1 MKRALSIILVVGLL
15 CLLCTFSVEADE
27 AGTGISVNQTHASY
41 AQWSNQSP
49 MHMGS
54 LSGTDSLHPISLAIP
69 STVIGNISSATAPS
83 VVIDVSDPLI
93 GKKDTIVYVG
103 FYEAYG
109 VFHGSNSMP
118 TYFVWSD
125 DIPGYTMRAAASTS
139 YGPVSPQDLT
149 VTAPSSFSATV
160 KRTQAGSSTGATFSS
175 SAVSVVGTYT
185 PVVRVPQSV
194 GSAYM
199 DPYWK
204 VASNSYKVLKVTIGS
219 DNDSYSN
226 VRIELDTND
235 VSKVTG
241 SGSSGNYLMSGVF
254 VPLCFVVDATDYNQA
269 QLDKLDDI
277 INALVDLNQSVTDG
291 FADVIQ
297 ILNDNFADILA
308 SIGTS
313 TGSRDNIL
321 FYLRSLL
328 TYVNDIQTAI
338 MHQSGDPGAF
348 SSAIQ
353 YIEYYLSR
361 VLENTDAFVEYIEN
375 ITDTMEQMEQE
386 IEDTNDAIDTLDDD
400 VEDAHEQ
407 EQQLYEDANDAIGNL
422 AISDFDFDGFTG
434 QGVRAAGELF
444 EDLWESFG
452 VYAQVYNFTLLLTLC
467 LTIIRYSTRRPKAKE
482 SSKGGKKQNQGG
494 GG

>member
-1 MKRALSIILVVGLL
+1 MKRALSVILVVGLL
-15 CLLCTFSVEADE
+15 CLLCSFSVAADQ

-83 VVIDVSDPLI
+83 IVIDVSDPLI
-93 GKKDTIVYVG
+93 GKKDTVVYVG

-109 VFHGSNSMP
+109 VFHGSNSMA
-118 TYFVWSD
+118 TYFLWSD
-125 DIPGYTMRAAASTS
+125 DIPGYTMRAAASSS

-149 VTAPSSFSATV
+149 VTAPSNFSATV

-175 SAVSVVGTYT
+175 SAVSVIGTYT

-219 DNDSYSN
+219 NNDSYSN
-226 VRIELDTND
+226 VRVELDTND

-254 VPLCFVVDATDYNQA
+254 VPLCFVVDATDYEQS

-277 INALVDLNQSVTDG
+277 ILALADLNTTVTDG
-291 FADVIQ
+291 FTDVVN
-297 ILNDNFADILA
+297 ILNQNFADILA

-313 TGSRDNIL
+313 GDSRDNIL
-321 FYLRSLL
+321 DYLTSILM
-328 TYVNDIQTAI
+328 YVSSINTALQ
-338 MHQSGDPGAF
+338 HQSVAPGAF

-353 YIEYYLSR
+353 YMEYYLSR
-361 VLENTDAFVEYIEN
+361 VLENTDVFVEYIEN

-386 IEDTNDAIDTLDDD
+386 IVDTNDAIDSLDDN
-400 VEDAHEQ
+400 VEDSHEQ

-434 QGVRAAGELF
+434 QGVRAAGALF
-444 EDLWESFG
+444 EDMWESFG
-452 VYAQVYNFTLLLTLC
+452 LYAQVYNFALLLTLC
-467 LTIIRYSTRRPKAKE
+467 LTIIRYSTRRPK
-482 SSKGGKKQNQGG
+482 SKDSGKKQDKGG

>member
-1 MKRALSIILVVGLL
+1 MGMKREISIILVVGLV
-15 CLLCTFSVEADE
+15 CLLCSFSVAADQ
-27 AGTGISVNQTHASY
+27 AGTGVSVNQTNASY

-49 MHMGS
+49 MHMGA

-93 GKKDTIVYVG
+93 GKKNTIVYVG

-149 VTAPSSFSATV
+149 VSAPSNFSPVV
-160 KRTQAGSSTGATFSS
+160 KRTQAGSSTGAAFSS

-185 PVVRVPQSV
+185 PVVRVPQTV

-204 VASNSYKVLKVTIGS
+204 VASNSYKVLKVTIGT
-219 DNDSYSN
+219 DNDTYSN

-254 VPLCFVVDATDYNQA
+254 VPLCFVVDATDYDQA

-277 INALVDLNQSVTDG
+277 ILTLADLNTSVTDG
-291 FADVIQ
+291 FTDVVN
-297 ILNDNFADILA
+297 ILNQNFADILA

-313 TGSRDNIL
+313 EGSRDNIL
-321 FYLRSLL
+321 DYLTSIM
-328 TYVNDIQTAI
+328 TYVSSINTALQ
-338 MHQSGDPGAF
+338 HQSVAPNAF

-353 YIEYYLSR
+353 YMEYYLSR
-361 VLENTDAFVEYIEN
+361 VLENTDVFVEYIEN
-375 ITDTMEQMEQE
+375 ITDTVGDMADQ
-386 IEDTNDAIDTLDDD
+386 IDDTNDAIDELTGDSDDI
-400 VEDAHEQ
+400 HEQ
-407 EQQLYEDANDAIGNL
+407 EQSLFDDANEAIGNL
-422 AISDFDFDGFTG
+422 AISDFEFDGWTG
-434 QGVRAAGELF
+434 QGVRAAGSLF
-444 EDLWESFG
+444 NDIWEALG
-452 VYAQVYNFTLLLTLC
+452 PVAQVYSFALMLTVTM
-467 LTIIRYSTRRPKAKE
+467 TILRYSTRRPKEKQT
-482 SSKGGKKQNQGG
+482 KNNGKKENP
-494 GG
+494 

>member
-1 MKRALSIILVVGLL
+1 MKRALSVILVVGIL
-15 CLLCTFSVEADE
+15 CLLCSFSVAADQ
-27 AGTGISVNQTHASY
+27 AGTGISVNQTHSSY

-54 LSGTDSLHPISLAIP
+54 LSGTDSLHPLSLAIP

-83 VVIDVSDPLI
+83 IVIDVSDPLI

-149 VTAPSSFSATV
+149 VSAPSSFSPTV
-160 KRTQAGSSTGATFSS
+160 KRTQAGSSSGATFSS
-175 SAVSVVGTYT
+175 SAVTVVGTYT

-204 VASNSYKVLKVTIGS
+204 VASNSYKVLKVSIGS
-219 DNDSYSN
+219 NNDAYSN
-226 VRIELDTND
+226 VRIELDIND

-269 QLDKLDDI
+269 QLDKLDEI
-277 INALVDLNQSVTDG
+277 IQALADLNTTVTDG
-291 FADVIQ
+291 ITDIVD
-297 ILNDNFADILA
+297 ILNQNFADILA

-313 TGSRDNIL
+313 TGNRDNIL
-321 FYLRSLL
+321 YYLNTLVTNVGRI
-328 TYVNDIQTAI
+328 IQGLE
-338 MHQSGDPGAF
+338 HYGGDNP
-348 SSAIQ
+348 SNSYSAVQ
-353 YIEYYLSR
+353 YIEYYMR
-361 VLENTDAFVEYIEN
+361 KVLEDTAVFVQYIEN
-375 ITDTMEQMEQE
+375 ISDTMEDMADE
-386 IEDTNDAIDTLDDD
+386 IEDTNDAIGSLDENVD
-400 VEDAHEQ
+400 DAHEQ

-434 QGVRAAGELF
+434 QGVRAAGEMF

-452 VYAQVYNFTLLLTLC
+452 VYAQVYNFALLLTLC

-482 SSKGGKKQNQGG
+482 SNKKQDKGG